1 MSLNAGI
8 GYETA
13 KYMLAKGARVVMGC
27 RNAERSEA
35 ARQQML
41 TELLSPSN
49 ARADCPTALAPDE
62 TAETLGARLVLRS
75 IDLASLASVREFVAA
90 AERDG
95 LLQRVDLLILNAG
108 VPGTELLP

>member
-1 MSLNAGI
+1 
-8 GYETA
+8 
-13 KYMLAKGARVVMGC
+13 MGC
-27 RNAERSEA
+27 RNAERSDA

-49 ARADCPTALAPDE
+49 ARAGCPTALAPDE
-62 TAETLGARLVLRS
+62 TADSLGARLVLRS

-95 LLQRVDLLILNAG
+95 LLDRIDMLILNAG
-108 VPGTELLP
+108 VPGTVFFKLNT

>member
-1 MSLNAGI
+1 MPTLNCSQ
-8 GYETA
+8 
-13 KYMLAKGARVVMGC
+13 KAREWLWGC
-27 RNAERSEA
+27 RNADRSEA

-49 ARADCPTALAPDE
+49 ARAGCPTALAPDE
-62 TAETLGARLVLRS
+62 TADSLGARLVLRS

-95 LLQRVDLLILNAG
+95 LLERVDILILNAG
-108 VPGTELLP
+108 ISGTNLINLIN